1 MKGSDLILFALS
13 VILLGCFPQHK
24 ESSSDVFFLDFE
36 KSSPTKASEIF
47 SEVNYLLLEEDTNLP
62 LVRSYKIVVQDSL
75 IFVEDK
81 ELNNLFVF
89 DLSGKIKSVFKSLGK
104 GPNEFTQIDEFSVSE
119 NRVYI
124 QDDYLKKTLVY
135 DFEGN
140 LLSEEYHVYFGF
152 NKYYWLGH
160 ELTYFDNHEL
170 LGTDFEVL
178 KGDNI
183 VGSLDIN
190 RLDKNLPPVSH
201 QFGFVPDF
209 SRKEISFVVPYS
221 YRVAFFDLD
230 DIKQRYISFDFGKY
244 TFPREQHIAFLR
256 DQWANKD
263 VFVNNKY
270 VSMLGYFGP
279 LKENYLLSVSHG
291 LGDPHWFV
299 MDEEMHVKK
308 QFRLRDVEND
318 IDGWALNAPIA
329 WTVEDYVVTKINSND
344 FYNRVQKTIKSGIN
358 IKGNLKEF
366 WKKHS
371 EELLDDR
378 HVLVFLKVKD
388 H

>member
-1 MKGSDLILFALS
+1 VKGSNFITFALLA
-13 VILLGCFPQHK
+13 ILLGCFPRYK

-36 KSSPTKASEIF
+36 KSSSTKASEIF
-47 SEVNYLLLEEDTNLP
+47 SEVNYLLLEEDTDLP
-62 LVRSYKIVVQDSL
+62 LVRPYKIVVQDSL

-89 DLSGKIKSVFKSLGK
+89 DLSGEIKTVFKSLGK

-119 NRVYI
+119 DRVYI
-124 QDDYLKKTLVY
+124 QDDYLKKTLIY
-135 DFEGN
+135 DFNGH
-140 LLSEEYHVYFGF
+140 LLAEKYHDFFGF
-152 NKYYWLGH
+152 NKYYWFGYDF
-160 ELTYFDNHEL
+160 TYFDSYEL
-170 LGTDFEVL
+170 HGTDFRVS
-178 KGDNI
+178 KGDSI
-183 VGSLDIN
+183 LSLFDIN
-190 RLDKNLPPVSH
+190 RLDKSLPPVSH
-201 QFGFVPDF
+201 QYGFVPDF

-221 YRVAFFDLD
+221 YKVALFNLCDF
-230 DIKQRYISFDFGKY
+230 KQRYISFDFGKFN
-244 TFPREQHIAFLR
+244 FPREQHIAFLR

-279 LKENYLLSVSHG
+279 LKDNYLLSVSHG

-299 MDEEMHVKK
+299 MDEDMHVQT

-318 IDGWALNAPIA
+318 IDGWALNSPIA

-344 FYNRVQKTIKSGIN
+344 FYNRVQKTITSGTNIN
-358 IKGNLKEF
+358 GNLKEF
-366 WKKHS
+366 WKEHS

-378 HVLVFLKVKD
+378 LLLVFLKVKD
-388 H
+388 I